1 MQETTLN
8 TLGNSIWDIQLK
20 KAKASIDVQ
29 EAEDKLRKTEEY
41 KDLEFKKEVLRQYE
55 QTEEE
60 MKEAIKVWMEQ
71 LNLKSLD
78 FINQKVTLK
87 NNPPSVKINDE
98 ELIPEKFK
106 KEKVSITID
115 KTLIKSAI
123 QLGEDVPWA
132 EIVINKTLLI
142 TPKGNA

>member
-1 MQETTLN
+1 MTLN

-20 KAKASIDVQ
+20 KAKAFMDVKD
-29 EAEDKLRKTEEY
+29 AEDRLRKSEEY
-41 KDLEFKKEVLRQYE
+41 KNLEEKKEILEQYE
-55 QTEEE
+55 KTEEE
-60 MKEAIKVWMEQ
+60 MKKAIMMGMEQ
-71 LNLKSLD
+71 LELKSMD

-98 ELIPEKFK
+98 ELIPDKFK

-123 QLGEDVPWA
+123 QLWEDVPWA
-132 EIVINKTLLI
+132 ELVVNKTLLI